1 MTLHQVAQMKKQTE
15 GFWVWIKDYFCH
27 EFVNRNYKII
37 AMKKIILSAFVL
49 AMLAACGG
57 AGDKKAGDKEPASG
71 SDLSSNPDYQK
82 GLALVGKSDCFTC
95 HKIDEAFVGP
105 TYKDV
110 ANKYKDADA
119 ATVTK
124 LAENIIKGS
133 RGVWG
138 EASMT
143 PHASIS
149 QADAEAMVKYI
160 LLLKK

>member
-1 MTLHQVAQMKKQTE
+1 
-15 GFWVWIKDYFCH
+15 
-27 EFVNRNYKII
+27 
-37 AMKKIILSAFVL
+37 MKKIILSAFVL

-57 AGDKKAGDKEPASG
+57 AGDKKESGDKEPATSG

-119 ATVTK
+119 GTITK

-138 EASMT
+138 ESSMT
-143 PHASIS
+143 PHASLS